1 MFMRGYGY
9 TRATTGLQG
18 CSKVA
23 LGGHLGVYAAGGT
36 LEDSWSKI
44 PRAPP
49 RYNTGHSGT
58 TGHSWEDLALF
69 SDRFS
74 QLTRQ
79 GLRKITTGPTRITIG
94 HLVTCGGP
102 KSYHRSLSHLKIT

>member
-9 TRATTGLQG
+9 TRATTGIQG

-49 RYNTGHSGT
+49 DITQGT
-58 TGHSWEDLALF
+58 TQEPLGTLGKA
-69 SDRFS
+69 
-74 QLTRQ
+74 
-79 GLRKITTGPTRITIG
+79 
-94 HLVTCGGP
+94 
-102 KSYHRSLSHLKIT
+102 

>member
-9 TRATTGLQG
+9 TRATTGIQG

-44 PRAPP
+44 PRAPT
-49 RYNTGHSGT
+49 RYNTGHT
-58 TGHSWEDLALF
+58 QE
-69 SDRFS
+69 
-74 QLTRQ
+74 
-79 GLRKITTGPTRITIG
+79 P
-94 HLVTCGGP
+94 
-102 KSYHRSLSHLKIT
+102 LSTLGKT